1 MILNSRRN
9 FLKSSF
15 LGGAVIVMSGSE
27 LFGPVSPLDTLTL
40 VQEDLFPHAKKLD
53 VNTLGYLTLILHH
66 SRVSDEDKAFIRN
79 GVQWLNEESL
89 KIYKTTYVKLTS
101 KERQKILQIIN
112 IQPWGKN
119 WCATILSYIFE
130 AVTSDPVYGVSK
142 KEAGW
147 EWLEF
152 KAGLP
157 RPKEPLL

>member
-27 LFGPVSPLDTLTL
+27 LFGAVSAPETLTL
-40 VQEDLFPHAKKLD
+40 VQEDLFPYAKEMNI
-53 VNTLGYLTLILHH
+53 NTSAYLTLILHH
-66 SRVSDEDKAFIRN
+66 SRVADEDKAFIRN

-89 KIYKTTYVKLTS
+89 KIYNTTYTKLEPS
-101 KERQKILQIIN
+101 KRQKILQIIN
-112 IQPWGKN
+112 IQAWGRS

-147 EWLEF
+147 KWLDF

-157 RPKEPLL
+157 RPKEPML